1 VGNVPEGVSEELLWE
16 LFLQAGPVVSVFLP
30 KDRVSGANQ
39 SFGFVEFK
47 GEEDAAYACRVLN
60 MVKLHGQALRVDVAA
75 NRRGGDG
82 GGGGDVGANLFVGNL
97 APEFDEKLLYDTF
110 AAFGPVGST
119 QLARHPETGN
129 SRGFGFVSFL
139 TFEAADAAIE
149 AMHGQFL
156 GGRPVA
162 VNFAYKK
169 GTTERHGS
177 PAERL
182 LAKKHVPPASTL
194 EQLRP
199 HTRFSAG
206 PSGAGG
212 GAPAPAA
219 TEGVG
224 GAPAG
229 APPAPGMGAG
239 PGPAAAGPPG
249 TTGGGGM
256 GPPGA
261 GLPPGMGGPPGMGP
275 PPGMG
280 GPPGMGLP
288 PGMGGPPGMG
298 PPPGM
303 VGPPG
308 MGPPP
313 GMGGPPGMGPPP
325 GMGGPPGMG
334 LPPGMGGP
342 PGTGPPPGMGG
353 PPGMG
358 PPPGMGGPP
367 GGAPPPRPR

>member
-1 VGNVPEGVSEELLWE
+1 MGNVPEGVSEELLWE
-16 LFLQAGPVVSVFLP
+16 LFLQAGPVESVFLP
-30 KDRVSGANQ
+30 KDRISGAN
-39 SFGFVEFK
+39 SGFGFVEFR

-60 MVKLHGQALRVDVAA
+60 MVKLHGHALRVDVAA
-75 NRRGGDG
+75 NRQGGDG

-119 QLARHPETGN
+119 HLTRHPETGN

-182 LAKKHVPPASTL
+182 LAKKHAPPASSTL
-194 EQLRP
+194 KQLQP

-206 PSGAGG
+206 PSGAGS

-219 TEGVG
+219 MEGTG
-224 GAPAG
+224 GSLAG
-229 APPAPGMGAG
+229 PPPASGMGAG
-239 PGPAAAGPPG
+239 PESPAVGPSGPL
-249 TTGGGGM
+249 GGGGM

-261 GLPPGMGGPPGMGP
+261 GPPPGMGGPSGMGP

-280 GPPGMGLP
+280 GPA
-288 PGMGGPPGMG
+288 GMG

-303 VGPPG
+303 GGPAGMGPPPGMGGPPG

-325 GMGGPPGMG
+325 GMGGPPGMR
-334 LPPGMGGP
+334 
-342 PGTGPPPGMGG
+342 PPPGMGG
-353 PPGMG
+353 PPGMR

-367 GGAPPPRPR
+367 GGAPPPGPR